1 MPRPTDLP
9 EKMRALQIT
18 EPGAVSVIEV
28 PVPQP
33 AHDEVL
39 VRVEAVATCPQWDIH
54 IFSGESMFADRP
66 LHYPY
71 VLGEPGHEAVGN
83 VVATGSNVT
92 TFRVGDRVAAWRDPG
107 GRSQGCYAQFVC
119 LDEDDVLAV
128 PGDLPAERLASLELA
143 MCVQVSVDQLV
154 EIDAVRGQRVVVGG
168 LGPAGLVAVQ
178 LLKVA
183 GAAEVVAIEP
193 DSSRS
198 SLGLE
203 LGAHE
208 VLTPGELPPAS
219 RFAATAWHAALDT
232 TGLKVSIE
240 ALSARTKRAVAIFG
254 VLREAVYFGPELWWG
269 GFSLMGYGEH
279 NRASA
284 QRALDAIRDGNIDL
298 APLNSRRFPLDRYV
312 DAVGLLRARE
322 ALKVL
327 FDPWA

>member
-1 MPRPTDLP
+1 MPRPADLP
-9 EKMRALQIT
+9 ETMRALQII
-18 EPGAVSVIEV
+18 EPGAASVIEV

-39 VRVEAVATCPQWDIH
+39 VRIEAVATCPHWDIH
-54 IFSGESMFADRP
+54 VFSGEPMFVDRP
-66 LHYPY
+66 LQYPY
-71 VLGEPGHEAVGN
+71 VVGEPGHEAVGD
-83 VVATGSNVT
+83 VVAIGSNVT
-92 TFRVGDRVAAWRDPG
+92 TLRVGDRVAAWRDPG

-119 LDEDDVLAV
+119 LAADDVLAV
-128 PGDLPAERLASLELA
+128 PVDLRAESLASLELA

-178 LLKVA
+178 LLRFA
-183 GAAEVVAIEP
+183 GAAEVMAIEP
-193 DSSRS
+193 DSARS
-198 SLGLE
+198 SLALE

-208 VLTPGELPPAS
+208 VLAPGDLPPAN
-219 RFAATAWHAALDT
+219 RFAPTAWHAALDT

-254 VLREAVYFGPELWWG
+254 VLREAVYFGPEHWWG

-284 QRALDAIRDGNIDL
+284 RRALDAIRTANLDL

-312 DAVGLLRARE
+312 DAVGLLRTRE